1 MWTANLEISK
11 KQGSRIFLLETF
23 CGVGMFLPQAAALK
37 SGETGLYTVLLGAIA
52 AVCYPWLVQ
61 KAEGSLTMEEVLKKH
76 RVISF
81 LYYVRFFINAAFFFM
96 HTCCSWPECSCFR
109 I

>member
-61 KAEGSLTMEEVLKKH
+61 KAEGSLTMDCL
-76 RVISF
+76 
-81 LYYVRFFINAAFFFM
+81 LYTSRCV
-96 HTCCSWPECSCFR
+96 
-109 I
+109 